1 MDGVKY
7 SYIIAYILWD
17 GCIDEW
23 MDGWSKIFVH
33 NSLHTVEW
41 MNGWKLDS
49 VKYSYIAYILWDG
62 WMV

>member
-23 MDGWSKIFVH
+23 MDG
-33 NSLHTVEW
+33 
-41 MNGWKLDS
+41 

-62 WMV
+62 WMNGWMDG